1 MVATEE
7 ELTAAYIVW
16 LGNQTNRTFDADDLP
31 ADIEHILLPYLIRT
45 HGSDR
50 AAVVQSAGGLSITRA
65 TTDLPADM
73 LRIIRPYRRPRFA

>member
-1 MVATEE
+1 MATEE

-31 ADIEHILLPYLIRT
+31 ADIEYILLPYLIQT
-45 HGSDR
+45 HGRDR
-50 AAVVQSAGGLSITRA
+50 SVTQKSAGGLGLTRS

-73 LRIIRPYRRPRFA
+73 LRVIRSYRRPVFA